1 MSEPQTTEREAHR
14 PPRGR
19 IALGLLL
26 LVAGLAWLLEALDV
40 VDVPVLVALAAGLI
54 AIGLVVVLAGWHG
67 GLVALGVV
75 LTIVLAFASLID
87 VSFGGGVGERRHRP
101 MAAADLEREY
111 RLGIGKMTVDLR
123 AIELPAG
130 TTRVEAGLG
139 IGELVVMVPRG
150 ITVEVEGRAGIGQVV
165 LFGVSEDGVSVEA
178 ARSRLTASGEVL
190 ELEAAVGVGKVEVR
204 G

>member
-14 PPRGR
+14 LPRGR

-26 LVAGLAWLLEALDV
+26 LIAGLAWLLETLEV
-40 VDVPVLVALAAGLI
+40 VDLPVLVALASGLI
-54 AIGLVVVLAGWHG
+54 AIGLVIALAGWHG

-75 LTIVLAFASLID
+75 LTIVLAFASLVD
-87 VSFGGGVGERRHRP
+87 VPFGGGVGERRHRP
-101 MAAADLEREY
+101 VVATDLEREY
-111 RLGIGKMTVDLR
+111 RLGIGKMTLDLG
-123 AIELPAG
+123 AIELPPG

-139 IGELVVMVPRG
+139 IGELVVIVPRG
-150 ITVEVEGRAGIGQVV
+150 ATVEVEGRAGIGEVV
-165 LFGVSEDGVSVEA
+165 LFGVSKDGVSVEA
-178 ARSRLTASGEVL
+178 SRSRRGASGPVL